1 MQQPQPAVLLAS
13 SQIRSHD
20 LIFHTIFG
28 CDTHATLEFVRA
40 SAVRLHSITQC
51 TFLERMMQSLS
62 PGKQTPLPDDAVKA
76 LFFLFLNVDMVLK
89 EYVCDTANVKA
100 FASAMNIRLTGSAGA
115 PAELQYLERMHAWS
129 MLGTLPMNHKK
140 AARFFTVLHD
150 RIVRAWLQDERLCA
164 TDLVQMVKDEYLIC

>member
-1 MQQPQPAVLLAS
+1 MLAS

-28 CDTHATLEFVRA
+28 HDTRATLEFVRA

-62 PGKQTPLPDDAVKA
+62 CPPAGQQQLSDDAVKA

-89 EYVCDTANVKA
+89 EYVCDTGNVKA
-100 FASAMNIRLTGSAGA
+100 FASAMNIRITGSAGS
-115 PAELQYLERMHAWS
+115 PTDIGYLERMHAWS
-129 MLGTLPMNHKK
+129 MLGTLPVNHRK

-164 TDLVQMVKDEYLIC
+164 TDLVCMVKDEYLIC